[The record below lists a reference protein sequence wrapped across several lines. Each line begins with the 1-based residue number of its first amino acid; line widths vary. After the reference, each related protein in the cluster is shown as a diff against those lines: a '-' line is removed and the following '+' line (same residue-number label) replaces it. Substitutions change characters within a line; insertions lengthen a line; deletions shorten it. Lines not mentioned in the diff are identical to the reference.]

1 MFVIDWTSI
10 ISVKKEK
17 KKKKDGL
24 EDDIYGAWMATE
36 LGIIDLKDLVQTP
49 LIP

>member
-10 ISVKKEK
+10 ISVKKE
-17 KKKKDGL
+17 KKKDGL